1 MNTEDTPR
9 RVRTEGETSMPQIVL
24 FVDDDSHLLEGIK
37 RTLRRE
43 PYDVLVAT
51 SGARALRVLA
61 ERPVDLVV
69 SDENMPGMSGTAFL
83 ARVRAEHPET
93 IRILLTGQ
101 GDFEVAVRAINQGE
115 VYRFFTKPCDAA
127 ELGAVIR
134 EALQQK
140 DLFLKSR
147 RLLQTVKRQSAVLE
161 ELELAAPGITRVSR
175 DEAGTI
181 VIDAEDVPDDLGAL
195 LKEVEAELDA
205 ADERLRKREHE
216 IRRHEIGDRGSALG
230 SPRRTTPR

>member
-1 MNTEDTPR
+1 MAHT
-9 RVRTEGETSMPQIVL
+9 VL
-24 FVDDDSHLLEGIK
+24 FVDDNPQLLEGIR

-83 ARVRAEHPET
+83 GRVRAEYPKT
-93 IRILLTGQ
+93 IRILLAGH

-115 VYRFFTKPCDAA
+115 VYRFFTKPCNAA

-134 EALQQK
+134 GALQQK
-140 DLFLKSR
+140 DLLVKSR

-161 ELELAAPGITRVSR
+161 EIELTAPGLTRVSS
-175 DEAGTI
+175 DEDGTI
-181 VIDAEDVPDDLGAL
+181 VINEEDVPDDLDAL

-205 ADERLRKREHE
+205 AEERLRKRERKV
-216 IRRHEIGDRGSALG
+216 RRHEIGDRGSDLR
-230 SPRRTTPR
+230 SPGRGTPL